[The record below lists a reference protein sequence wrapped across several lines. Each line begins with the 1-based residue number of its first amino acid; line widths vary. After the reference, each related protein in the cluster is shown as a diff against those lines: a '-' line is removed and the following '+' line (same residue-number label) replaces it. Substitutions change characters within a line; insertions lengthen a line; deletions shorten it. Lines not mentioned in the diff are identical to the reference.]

1 MAFVNHPSFQI
12 VFEVNMKRILLFL
25 VMVLL
30 VLTACAQAKKSLGDD
45 ILGTWKDKDGYTI
58 QFKSGGSGFIPG
70 VAGSIP
76 DTNFLYS
83 IVDDS
88 HVKIELP
95 GQSQTVEIVINGDQL
110 TWKDDLGEVAYTRV
124 K

>member
-1 MAFVNHPSFQI
+1 MQ
-12 VFEVNMKRILLFL
+12 RTLLFL

-30 VLTACAQAKKSLGDD
+30 VLTACAQAKKSLADD
-45 ILGTWKDKDGYTI
+45 IVGTWKDKDGYTI
-58 QFKSGGSGFIPG
+58 QFKAGGDGFIPG

-76 DTNFLYS
+76 DSTFVYS

-88 HVKIELP
+88 HIKIDLQ
-95 GQSQTVEIVINGDQL
+95 GQSQTIEIVISGDQL
-110 TWKDDLGEVAYTRV
+110 TWKDELGEVIYTRV

>member
-1 MAFVNHPSFQI
+1 
-12 VFEVNMKRILLFL
+12 MKRTILFL
-25 VMVLL
+25 AILML
-30 VLTACAQAKKSLGDD
+30 VLTSCAQAKKSLADD
-45 ILGTWKDKDGYTI
+45 IVGTWKDKDGYTI

-76 DTNFLYS
+76 DSTFVYS

-88 HVKIELP
+88 HIKIDLQ
-95 GQSQTVEIVINGDQL
+95 GQSQTIEILISGDQL
-110 TWKDDLGEVAYTRV
+110 TWKDELGEVIYTRV

>member
-1 MAFVNHPSFQI
+1 
-12 VFEVNMKRILLFL
+12 MKRTILLL
-25 VMVLL
+25 VIGLL
-30 VLTACAQAKKSLGDD
+30 VFTACAQASKSLGDD

-58 QFKSGGSGFIPG
+58 QFKSGGAGFIPG

-76 DTNFLYS
+76 DTTFLYS

-95 GQSQTVEIVINGDQL
+95 GRSQTIEIVIKGDQL
-110 TWKDDLGEVAYTRV
+110 TWKDNLGEVAYTRV

>member
-1 MAFVNHPSFQI
+1 
-12 VFEVNMKRILLFL
+12 MKRTLLFL

-30 VLTACAQAKKSLGDD
+30 VLTACAQAKKSLGDN

-58 QFKSGGSGFIPG
+58 QFKPGGSGFIPG

-76 DTNFLYS
+76 DSTFSYS

-88 HVKIELP
+88 HIKIDLQ
-95 GQSQTVEIVINGDQL
+95 GKSQTIGIAITGDQL

>member
-1 MAFVNHPSFQI
+1 M
-12 VFEVNMKRILLFL
+12 
-25 VMVLL
+25 L
-30 VLTACAQAKKSLGDD
+30 VLTSCAQAKKSLADD
-45 ILGTWKDKDGYTI
+45 IVGTWKDKDGYTI

-76 DTNFLYS
+76 DSTFVYS

-88 HVKIELP
+88 HIKIDLQ
-95 GQSQTVEIVINGDQL
+95 GQSQTIEILISGDQL
-110 TWKDDLGEVAYTRV
+110 TWKDELGEVIYTRV